1 MKKLLLTSLI
11 CVTAIT
17 TFAQAVVTGISPASI
32 QGNYDFGVQVACG
45 AWPGETDDGTWGST
59 QDSINFNVNGTFIQ
73 DTLMLVEDGTPG
85 VNPQGVDSTH
95 EGCNPLINDLNGKIA
110 VIYRNTCEFGAKVL
124 NAQDAGAV
132 AAIIVNRENA
142 LVGMLGGVGGV
153 NVHIPA
159 VFLSSVDGNRLIAE
173 MQNGPVVMFIG
184 NRIGAFGNDI
194 GAGRESVMR
203 AENAATPR
211 QLAMSS
217 ADFSV
222 DMGARVTNYGVNDQ
236 TNVTV
241 TATVEYGGS
250 VVYTQSTT
258 PVDLSAGSDTLLML
272 PTFSEPTYDVGYY
285 DVTYAVTSDSVDDFS
300 YDNVIEADFQISDHL
315 LSLGQL
321 DSNMVPQPGV
331 FYRGVNTGTNVDF
344 TTCMHFRDSLA
355 SRIQA
360 TGMYFAA
367 SGGMGDSL
375 TGTYVQL
382 FAYEWSDVFTDV
394 NDAAYN
400 PTSLL
405 LNQVA
410 SGEYDYLA
418 DLQQEFVYGQL
429 NSLIGGPLTMTD
441 NTRYLFC
448 VATNTEGLYVSHDG
462 NADYTLNREVYA
474 QPLGIVQVDLG
485 WNANGFGPD
494 VVPSTAITVT
504 GVNSIEEIEAPTI
517 LAYPNPTGNL
527 VTLRSGTNLNLSS
540 ISIMDITGNL
550 VKKRAINNNGSATI
564 TLDVNDLANGQY
576 IFVLTEENG
585 RSSHVKVTIA
595 K

>member
-1 MKKLLLTSLI
+1 MKKILLFSLFCALI
-11 CVTAIT
+11 NSTN
-17 TFAQAVVTGISPASI
+17 AQAVVTGISPSSI

-45 AWPGETDDGTWGST
+45 AWPGEADDGTWGAT
-59 QDSINFNVNGTFIQ
+59 QDSIDFNINGTYIQ
-73 DTLMLVEDGTPG
+73 DTLMLVEDGTTG

-95 EGCNPLINDLNGKIA
+95 EGCNTLINDLTGKIA

-124 NAQDAGAV
+124 NAQNAGAV

-153 NVHIPA
+153 DVSIPA
-159 VFLSSVDGNRLIAE
+159 VFLSNVDGDRLIAE
-173 MQNGPVVMFIG
+173 MQSGPVVMFIG

-203 AENAATPR
+203 AENASTPR
-211 QLAMSS
+211 QLAMTS

-222 DMGARVTNYGVNDQ
+222 DIGARVTNYGVHDQ
-236 TNVTV
+236 TNVMV
-241 TATVEYGGS
+241 TATVEFGGS
-250 VVYTQSTT
+250 VLYTESST
-258 PVDLSAGSDTLLML
+258 PVDLSAGSDTLLQL
-272 PTFSEPTYDVGYY
+272 PAFSEPTYNMGYY
-285 DVTYAVTSDSVDDFS
+285 DLTYAVTSDSVDGFP
-300 YDNVIEADFQISDHL
+300 YDNVIDADFQISNHL

-321 DSNMVPQPGV
+321 DTNMVPEPGA

-367 SGGMGDSL
+367 SGGLGDSL

-382 FAYEWSDVFTDV
+382 FVYEWSDVFTDV
-394 NDAAYN
+394 NDAGYN

-410 SGEYDYLA
+410 SGEYDYVS
-418 DLQQEFVYGQL
+418 DLQQEFVHGSL
-429 NSLIGGPLTMTD
+429 NSLVGGPLPMTD

-448 VATNTEGLYVSHDG
+448 VATNTEGLYISHDSD
-462 NADYTLNREVYA
+462 ADYSLNREIYA
-474 QPLGIVQVDLG
+474 QPHCAVQVDLG

-504 GVNSIEEIEAPTI
+504 GVNAIDETEAPNI

-527 VTLRSGTNLNLSS
+527 VTFRLGNILRLNT

-550 VKKRAINNNGSATI
+550 VKQRAINNNGAASI
-564 TLDVNDLANGQY
+564 TLDVNNLANGQY

-585 RSSHVKVTIA
+585 RASHVKVTIA

>member
-1 MKKLLLTSLI
+1 
-11 CVTAIT
+11 
-17 TFAQAVVTGISPASI
+17 
-32 QGNYDFGVQVACG
+32 
-45 AWPGETDDGTWGST
+45 
-59 QDSINFNVNGTFIQ
+59 
-73 DTLMLVEDGTPG
+73 
-85 VNPQGVDSTH
+85 
-95 EGCNPLINDLNGKIA
+95 
-110 VIYRNTCEFGAKVL
+110 
-124 NAQDAGAV
+124 
-132 AAIIVNRENA
+132 
-142 LVGMLGGVGGV
+142 
-153 NVHIPA
+153 
-159 VFLSSVDGNRLIAE
+159 
-173 MQNGPVVMFIG
+173 
-184 NRIGAFGNDI
+184 
-194 GAGRESVMR
+194 
-203 AENAATPR
+203 
-211 QLAMSS
+211 
-217 ADFSV
+217 
-222 DMGARVTNYGVNDQ
+222 
-236 TNVTV
+236 
-241 TATVEYGGS
+241 
-250 VVYTQSTT
+250 
-258 PVDLSAGSDTLLML
+258 ML